1 MRSSY
6 YETDYRTDPFSLI
19 GTRPQQ
25 PVQRWIEA
33 PRSSITPA
41 NRLSIVI
48 CKEPVHPIVLYQ
60 QRGLT
65 TTLSLS
71 FVVCEMIGR
80 AVTVRPV
87 RIVRKCNMVEEREEV
102 VS

>member
-25 PVQRWIEA
+25 PVQRWIEST
-33 PRSSITPA
+33 RSSITPS
-41 NRLSIVI
+41 NGLSII
-48 CKEPVHPIVLYQ
+48 IGKEPVHPIVLYQ
-60 QRGLT
+60 HGGLM

-71 FVVCEMIGR
+71 FVVCEVIGR
-80 AVTVRPV
+80 AVTVTPF
-87 RIVRKCNMVEEREEV
+87 RIVRKRKMVEEE
-102 VS
+102 